1 MSVFSSFNHSA
12 ISIYNNSNP
21 HLHNNKQLNLISYWI
36 WHTAKNYPPTSNKI
50 QNKIGHS
57 YMQNTRNLYTRM
69 YNRKNVYIYIWLY
82 IYIHN
87 ESIEYIGTQTS
98 QTQIWKKRKI
108 CTFKLENSFLGWK
121 CFPLFCVCTMY
132 YMCSD
137 SLSKKCLADWSLWWG
152 WTDILQ
158 NIFRYFTG
166 FCLCERIIKK
176 WNTFFSIHTN
186 FLL

>member
-1 MSVFSSFNHSA
+1 M
-12 ISIYNNSNP
+12 
-21 HLHNNKQLNLISYWI
+21 K
-36 WHTAKNYPPTSNKI
+36 
-50 QNKIGHS
+50 
-57 YMQNTRNLYTRM
+57 
-69 YNRKNVYIYIWLY
+69 
-82 IYIHN
+82 
-87 ESIEYIGTQTS
+87 
-98 QTQIWKKRKI
+98 KKRKI

-186 FLL
+186 FLLYIAKNHTIYTWIIRKLFIFRWIKYSYIGIIISDFPSSYIYKKNRIHIQWIHGRYKIENSIFHP